1 MPRYLFKRNYKLG
14 RLRHARMSPGGAIA
28 TSGGGP
34 PAANL
39 QLWLK
44 ADAITGLN
52 DGDRVTTWIDSSGNS
67 RDATQ
72 SVAADKPTYKTN
84 ILNGKPVVRFAASNS
99 EFMNLPDFL
108 TGFSAGEIFIVVKLN
123 NDPPAVG
130 DGGIWNFGSDGIATH
145 YCYIDGVVYDEFA
158 TTARKDTGNQTPSLA
173 AWRLYNISSQA
184 NEWTSRL
191 DGTQVFTTA
200 TNTVGW
206 TTSPTIG
213 TSTVGATP
221 TYYCDG
227 DIAELLLYSA
237 VLSASDRT
245 AVKTYIA
252 AKYNLTLA

>member
-1 MPRYLFKRNYKLG
+1 MARKLLFRPKYKLG
-14 RLRHARMSPGGAIA
+14 RLRHTHYSPGGAPA
-28 TSGGGP
+28 SASAGP
-34 PAANL
+34 PMANL

-84 ILNGKPVVRFAASNS
+84 ILNGKPVVRFAASNT
-99 EFMNLPDFL
+99 EFMNLPNFL
-108 TGFSAGEIFIVVKLN
+108 TGFGAGELFLVIKVN
-123 NDPPAVG
+123 NDPPATG
-130 DGGIWNFGSDGIATH
+130 SGGVYDFGSEAASSH
-145 YCYIDGVVYDEFA
+145 YPFDDGVIYDEFA
-158 TTARKDTGNQTPSLA
+158 TTARKTTGNPTPTLA
-173 AWRLYNISSQA
+173 AWRLYNVSSQA
-184 NEWTSRL
+184 NEWTSRI
-191 DGTQVFTTA
+191 DGTQFFTTA

-206 TTSPTIG
+206 STTPKIG
-213 TSTVGATP
+213 GETFF
-221 TYYCDG
+221 CDG

-245 AVKTYIA
+245 AVKTYLA

>member
-72 SVAADKPTYKTN
+72 SVAADKPTYKIN
-84 ILNGKPVVRFAASNS
+84 IINGKPVVRFAAANT
-99 EFMNLPDFL
+99 EFMNLPNFL
-108 TGFSAGEIFIVVKLN
+108 TGFGAGEIFLVVKLN
-123 NDPPAVG
+123 NDPPVTG
-130 DGGIWNFGSDGIATH
+130 SGGIWDFGSDAASSH
-145 YCYIDGVVYDEFA
+145 YCFDDGFIYDEFA
-158 TTARKDTGNQTPSLA
+158 TTARKGTVNPTPSLA
-173 AWRLYNISSQA
+173 AWRLYNVSSQA

-191 DGTQVFTTA
+191 DGTQIFTTA

-206 TTSPTIG
+206 STTPKIG
-213 TSTVGATP
+213 GETFF
-221 TYYCDG
+221 CDG
-227 DIAELLLYSA
+227 DIAELILYST
-237 VLSASDRT
+237 VLSTADRT